1 MCEVLSIEAA
11 ESRRT
16 GSGKTRGWVDEA
28 AGGDSRQY
36 FSASGFDPI
45 LEARLG
51 MAVESSIQS
60 RSHGHFNEP
69 GARYRTDRAN
79 FWSLS

>member
-1 MCEVLSIEAA
+1 M
-11 ESRRT
+11 
-16 GSGKTRGWVDEA
+16 DEA
-28 AGGDSRQY
+28 AGGDGRQY
-36 FSASGFDPI
+36 FFASGFDPI

-51 MAVESSIQS
+51 MAVESSIQR

-69 GARYRTDRAN
+69 GTRYRTDRAN

>member
-1 MCEVLSIEAA
+1 MGEE
-11 ESRRT
+11 
-16 GSGKTRGWVDEA
+16 

-36 FSASGFDPI
+36 FSASGFDSI

-51 MAVESSIQS
+51 EGDGGEHPG
-60 RSHGHFNEP
+60 RDHCYFNEP
-69 GARYRTDRAN
+69 AARYRSDRAN

>member
-1 MCEVLSIEAA
+1 MRSFVD
-11 ESRRT
+11 
-16 GSGKTRGWVDEA
+16 RGGGVKANGIGENEGGVDEA